1 MQLFCRAAMHVN
13 QNRPYIQTT
22 VRRYKN
28 EISFHDFFNKSKSIH
43 FQDTAWHKI
52 SNPVISH
59 QIQEKL

>member
-1 MQLFCRAAMHVN
+1 MQLFCRVAMHVN
-13 QNRPYIQTT
+13 QNRPYTQTT

-28 EISFHDFFNKSKSIH
+28 EISFHEAKSLH